1 MPLDFFLQNTF
12 LSLANTT
19 TIDPTRLWLAFLY
32 TTLAGLS
39 TVVGGAIVLF
49 TKKQNKKLLALG
61 LGVAA
66 GVMIYISLVEMLAH
80 ESFDSFKGAGLEKDS
95 AGWYMI
101 GFFVLG
107 LAVSYIID
115 LIIPHIFHLHS
126 KEDKDT
132 KNEDEQKLFY
142 SGVFT
147 ALGIGLHNLP
157 EGLIT
162 FVATLADP
170 RLGLAIGI
178 AVALHNIPEG
188 LSVAMPIYH
197 ATGSKLKAMWYTFLA
212 GIAEPLGA
220 LIAYLFLLNFLD
232 QLDFAFGVIFA
243 MVAGIM
249 IYISFDEILPT
260 GYRYDKGHLVL
271 YGTLSGMVLMAL
283 TLVVLH

>member
-1 MPLDFFLQNTF
+1 MSLDFFLQNTF
-12 LSLANTT
+12 LSLANTA

-80 ESFDSFKGAGLEKDS
+80 ESLEFFEDAGLDDN
-95 AGWYMI
+95 AGLYMI
-101 GFFVLG
+101 GFFVVGLG
-107 LAVSYIID
+107 VSYIID

-132 KNEDEQKLFY
+132 KNEDEQKLFH